1 MEKLLKLYTYV
12 DGVNDTPFPN
22 ADEQII
28 IGSFTYRANRMG
40 GAPSITA
47 TVKHRLCLDDIWTDT
62 VYAEFN
68 GEKYFVRDT
77 PSSSK
82 SNDDTRYEHDLELL
96 SERDILNHVYFID
109 AVQGD
114 SSVDVYK
121 SNSTEVLFFG
131 DIQQFAGRL
140 NASLSYSGLDY
151 TAVVD
156 EGITSENK
164 QVQFS
169 NQYILQALQE
179 EFRIFEIPYYFVGK
193 VIHFGFTSN
202 DITTVLK
209 YGYDSALLSIS
220 KDNAN
225 YQVINRITGTGSSDN
240 IPYYYPNQSPKGVIG
255 IEFVKAEHLTQD
267 ALVIVDM
274 VKFAEKVPL
283 GGEIVYSHQDL
294 SPVVEY
300 WTVNG
305 VEYTLD
311 ELGLQRK
318 ADSGEPIAGDTF
330 KQVQVEYITPSQNL
344 LPPIY
349 RETKGAQRFYNAQ
362 NNTYQNSEGEYYVFE
377 NEYSQDNPKE
387 GITTFEDIKP
397 TITGVT
403 NSSGQRIDSFI
414 EFAYDANDSDEV
426 DEEGNY
432 LHPYFFAKMRRTNG
446 TYGFNLFDQAIEQ
459 QAMQISFT
467 SGICGACT
475 FEIAVGDESQK
486 NLVQVNG
493 DGTLQRDED
502 GNVLCGREDLQQP
515 QIPQDRQNDTRNYEV
530 WIALR
535 KDDTTYPQVMPN
547 ANYNY
552 KPSASDTFV
561 ILGINLPE
569 GYILKAEQDLKD
581 ALINHMW
588 LNNVEK
594 FTFSAKFSRIFFTE
608 NPYVLDQLNENARV
622 IIEYNGKQHTMY
634 IDEYT
639 YKMDSTTPLPEI
651 DVNLVDTLNV
661 GQNSLE
667 TQLDGV
673 KQEILSTIGGGG
685 DFLKQG
691 LKYFLR
697 KDVPDSARSVIT
709 FRRGLKIAD
718 FIAGSLGGNIDAE
731 ANAELKS
738 LILREALNVLGDIE
752 GEGNLTIEKDIVF
765 GGRVTGG
772 NFLQGSIGSGIGIYQ
787 DDAGNWHIESDYV
800 DVRMRLTAQ
809 EVEIQRVYHIAG
821 AQMKT
826 AANMICVR
834 VEEHDTFYRCY
845 MNTTDDD
852 GNEITND
859 FKVNDQAYVQTFN
872 LVKQADGTLG
882 NHFLW
887 RLVIAVGS
895 NYIDLSKDIC
905 AEGSDAPKAGDDII
919 QLGYRGVD
927 DPGRQSAV
935 IDAGAG
941 NGAPY
946 YRQYTGINSF
956 TFPEP
961 ETQLKPGANILTGAF
976 KFSSTGK
983 DVEESLN
990 SLEEEAKK
998 AAEDA
1003 ANAIS
1008 EAQAAKDR
1016 LDEWAAD
1023 GVISPLEKQSLKD
1036 EIARID
1042 ADKNDINADYVRYTL
1057 GTPTAYNNAY
1067 NSYRGMLVD
1076 LTSTATENIPIPSN
1090 FATVQENYYSA
1101 RTTSL
1106 NAIAQAAKQNADDA
1120 KTAAEEAKEDAAEA
1134 AQNAADAIKEAQD
1147 AANRLD
1153 QWAADGVISPTEKQS
1168 LKDEIVRIEADYDEI
1183 NEGYSRY
1190 NLGTPSSY
1198 NSAYNSYRSV
1208 LSTLSA
1214 SSPETI
1220 PIPSYFESR
1229 QSSYYAQRTNALNAI
1244 AQAAKNNVDNIGD
1257 TVKNEVIVEIGDT
1270 IETTVRKEVTNQT
1283 GTFMEET
1290 ESKFRQTDEEISAA
1304 LKRITTTEQ
1313 EIDTAN
1319 GTINLLRTEVN
1330 NVSTQ
1335 FTADGIFTLVS
1346 GKVTETAEK
1355 YADDALSA
1363 AQKDAASKYT
1373 TTTAF
1378 ESGINQLKDQISLT
1392 SSKVTTVQDELGNL
1406 KERVSGAELKIT
1418 PNAIVSTV
1426 SSNLQIGGTNFV
1438 KNSNFSA
1445 GWEYWAK
1452 NSSSASFK
1460 TDTIYGSYIEFST
1473 PGVADAAANRIYQ
1486 EAVFKAGVKYTISC
1500 VAKASS
1506 NVTIRL
1512 GRVTENSRMAKFNVS
1527 TSWKRYYATTTFTS
1541 TGAMTIDMLTANVKL
1556 SITQIK
1562 VEEGDVATS
1571 WTPAPDEL
1579 LSESSVESA
1588 MVQTPNGFTFYGKE
1602 FDIKT
1607 SILTTTNLAAVNITT
1622 NKLTATTGAK
1632 IGGWVVNGSNLE
1644 ATGNNDAQIR
1654 VEPSGTKFLRINS
1667 SRSTLLEMRADSMT
1681 GLRIYTQDTLG
1692 TCVNLMAQ
1700 TGGIAMESHGNMAL
1714 DARQGESIQL
1724 NGDVRVQGLTLG
1736 TTRRGANYQVLYNET
1751 FISIPYG
1758 CTITLPANPPIGR
1771 VVIAASS
1778 TTSTVTYTAATGFIM
1793 HKGVYQTSWQDTND
1807 HSWNIFIWDGTYW
1820 QRLLMKQ

>member
-202 DITTVLK
+202 AITTVLK
-209 YGYDSALLSIS
+209 YGHDSALLSIS

-240 IPYYYPNQSPKGVIG
+240 IPYYYPNQSPKGVVG
-255 IEFVKAEHLTQD
+255 IEYVKSVHLAQD

-283 GGEIVYSHQDL
+283 NGEIVHSHLEITPD
-294 SPVVEY
+294 SHIEY

-311 ELGLQRK
+311 ELGLERK
-318 ADSGEPIAGDTF
+318 ENSGGPIAGDTF

-403 NSSGQRIDSFI
+403 NSSGQRIDSFV

-432 LHPYFFAKMRRTNG
+432 RHPYFFAKLRRTNG

-475 FEIAVGDESQK
+475 FEIAVGEETQK
-486 NLVQVNG
+486 NLVQVNA

-515 QIPQDRQNDTRNYEV
+515 QTPQDRQNNTQNYEV

-535 KDDTTYPQVMPN
+535 KDDSTYPQVMPN
-547 ANYNY
+547 VNYNY
-552 KPSASDTFV
+552 KPSTSDTFV

-594 FTFSAKFSRIFFTE
+594 FTFSAKFSRIFFEE
-608 NPYVLDQLNENARV
+608 NPYVLEQLNENARV

-639 YKMDSTTPLPEI
+639 YKMDNTTPLPEI

-673 KQEILSTIGGGG
+673 KQEILSSIGGGG

-826 AANMICVR
+826 AANMVCVR
-834 VEEHDTFYRCY
+834 VEEHDTYYRCF
-845 MNTTDDD
+845 MNTVDDD

-872 LVKQADGTLG
+872 LVRQADGTLG

-976 KFSSTGK
+976 RFSSNGK
-983 DVEESLN
+983 DVEESLGL
-990 SLEEEAKK
+990 LEEEAKK

-1016 LDEWAAD
+1016 LDDWA
-1023 GVISPLEKQSLKD
+1023 E
-1036 EIARID
+1036 
-1042 ADKNDINADYVRYTL
+1042 
-1057 GTPTAYNNAY
+1057 
-1067 NSYRGMLVD
+1067 
-1076 LTSTATENIPIPSN
+1076 
-1090 FATVQENYYSA
+1090 
-1101 RTTSL
+1101 
-1106 NAIAQAAKQNADDA
+1106 
-1120 KTAAEEAKEDAAEA
+1120 
-1134 AQNAADAIKEAQD
+1134 
-1147 AANRLD
+1147 
-1153 QWAADGVISPTEKQS
+1153 DGVISPTEKQG
-1168 LKDEIVRIEADYDEI
+1168 LKDEMARIKGDYDEI
-1183 NEGYSRY
+1183 NAGYSKY
-1190 NLGTPSSY
+1190 GLGTPSTY
-1198 NSAYNSYRSV
+1198 NSAYNSYLSV

-1214 SSPETI
+1214 STPDVIT
-1220 PIPSYFESR
+1220 IPSYFASR
-1229 QSSYYAQRTNALNAI
+1229 QTTYYTQRTAALNAI
-1244 AQAAKNNVDNIGD
+1244 AQAAKDYVDGLGDKVTETVMEAVDGKITLAVNTKVEDAQGEIMQEVDSQLQVLEGKISSKVSTTTFNEEKVSILNTAQGYANTAQSNAISTAANDATNKANNALASAKQDAANKYA
-1257 TVKNEVIVEIGDT
+1257 TL
-1270 IETTVRKEVTNQT
+1270 TTVNNMSTRIDQLSGSISLKADSSTVTNLKNDLT
-1283 GTFMEET
+1283 G
-1290 ESKFRQTDEEISAA
+1290 EISALETRLSSAELQITPDRIIATVSGTIESEATEAANKAVAKTTKLIDATGLNTNTYYPVTIKLSTYVYDTYTFTVGRTLEPSDGVPSYATHSGGFA
-1304 LKRITTTEQ
+1304 LRCVWT
-1313 EIDTAN
+1313 DTAN
-1319 GTINLLRTEVN
+1319 GWGTMWLERRILDYQVTNANGNVVGDIGQMSNASYAYIYVRGGSRYHFTVEGESNVEITLR
-1330 NVSTQ
+1330 SSS
-1335 FTADGIFTLVS
+1335 FTASSQTVS
-1346 GKVTETAEK
+1346 PKSSVTAPKTS
-1355 YADDALSA
+1355 LSERP
-1363 AQKDAASKYT
+1363 T
-1373 TTTAF
+1373 
-1378 ESGINQLKDQISLT
+1378 KDQL
-1392 SSKVTTVQDELGNL
+1392 V
-1406 KERVSGAELKIT
+1406 A
-1418 PNAIVSTV
+1418 AM
-1426 SSNLQIGGTNFV
+1426 QIDP
-1438 KNSNFSA
+1438 
-1445 GWEYWAK
+1445 E
-1452 NSSSASFK
+1452 
-1460 TDTIYGSYIEFST
+1460 
-1473 PGVADAAANRIYQ
+1473 
-1486 EAVFKAGVKYTISC
+1486 
-1500 VAKASS
+1500 
-1506 NVTIRL
+1506 
-1512 GRVTENSRMAKFNVS
+1512 
-1527 TSWKRYYATTTFTS
+1527 
-1541 TGAMTIDMLTANVKL
+1541 
-1556 SITQIK
+1556 
-1562 VEEGDVATS
+1562 
-1571 WTPAPDEL
+1571 
-1579 LSESSVESA
+1579 
-1588 MVQTPNGFTFYGKE
+1588 GFTFYGKKM
-1602 FDIKT
+1602 DIKT
-1607 SILTTTNLAAVNITT
+1607 QILTTTNLAAVNIVTK
-1622 NKLTATTGAK
+1622 KLTAETGAK
-1632 IGGWVVNGSNLE
+1632 IGGWTVNGSNLE
-1644 ATGNNDAQIR
+1644 VTGDNTAKIR

-1700 TGGIAMESHGNMAL
+1700 TGGIAMESHGNMTL
-1714 DARQGESIQL
+1714 EARQTESIQL
-1724 NGDVRVQGLTLG
+1724 NGDVRAQGLALG
-1736 TTRRGANYQVLYNET
+1736 TSIVGANYTVPYNVT
-1751 FISIPYG
+1751 FVSIQSG
-1758 CTITLPANPPIGR
+1758 CTITLPANPPTGR
-1771 VVIAASS
+1771 FVICAAR
-1778 TTSTVTYTAATGFIM
+1778 
-1793 HKGVYQTSWQDTND
+1793 TND
-1807 HSWNIFIWDGTYW
+1807 TITFNGNGKYIYRNGDASKTVVSDSIDKCWNIFIYDSQRWVSIRW
-1820 QRLLMKQ
+1820 QHAS

>member
-22 ADEQII
+22 ESEQVI
-28 IGSFTYRANRMG
+28 IGSFTYTANRMG
-40 GAPSITA
+40 GAPSISA
-47 TVKHRLCLDDIWTDT
+47 KVKYKNCLDDVWTDK

-68 GEKYFVRDT
+68 GEKYYVRNT

-202 DITTVLK
+202 AITTVLE

-240 IPYYYPNQSPKGVIG
+240 IPYYYPNQSPKGVVG
-255 IEFVKAEHLTQD
+255 IEYVKSEHLAQD

-283 GGEIVYSHQDL
+283 GVEIVYSHQDL

-330 KQVQVEYITPSQNL
+330 KQVQLEYITPSQTL

-349 RETKGAQRFYNAQ
+349 RKTKGAQRFYNAQ

-414 EFAYDANDSDEV
+414 EFAYDTNDSDEV

-486 NLVQVNG
+486 NLVQVNA

-502 GNVLCGREDLQQP
+502 GNVLCGKEDLQQP

-588 LNNVEK
+588 NNNVEK
-594 FTFSAKFSRIFFTE
+594 FTFSAKFSRIFFEE
-608 NPYVLDQLNENARV
+608 NPYVLEQLNENARV

-639 YKMDSTTPLPEI
+639 YKMDNATPLPEI

-826 AANMICVR
+826 AANMVCVR
-834 VEEHDTFYRCY
+834 VEEHDTYYRCF
-845 MNTTDDD
+845 MNTVDDD

-872 LVKQADGTLG
+872 LVRQADGTLG

-895 NYIDLSKDIC
+895 NYIDLSKEIC

-976 KFSSTGK
+976 RFSSTGK

-998 AAEDA
+998 AAQDA
-1003 ANAIS
+1003 ANAVG

-1042 ADKNDINADYVRYTL
+1042 ADKNDINADYVRYIL

-1067 NSYRGMLVD
+1067 NNYRDMLVD
-1076 LTSTATENIPIPSN
+1076 LTSTATENIPIPST
-1090 FATVQENYYSA
+1090 FATIQKGYYSEC
-1101 RTTSL
+1101 R
-1106 NAIAQAAKQNADDA
+1106 
-1120 KTAAEEAKEDAAEA
+1120 
-1134 AQNAADAIKEAQD
+1134 
-1147 AANRLD
+1147 
-1153 QWAADGVISPTEKQS
+1153 
-1168 LKDEIVRIEADYDEI
+1168 
-1183 NEGYSRY
+1183 
-1190 NLGTPSSY
+1190 
-1198 NSAYNSYRSV
+1198 
-1208 LSTLSA
+1208 
-1214 SSPETI
+1214 
-1220 PIPSYFESR
+1220 
-1229 QSSYYAQRTNALNAI
+1229 
-1244 AQAAKNNVDNIGD
+1244 
-1257 TVKNEVIVEIGDT
+1257 
-1270 IETTVRKEVTNQT
+1270 
-1283 GTFMEET
+1283 
-1290 ESKFRQTDEEISAA
+1290 
-1304 LKRITTTEQ
+1304 
-1313 EIDTAN
+1313 
-1319 GTINLLRTEVN
+1319 
-1330 NVSTQ
+1330 
-1335 FTADGIFTLVS
+1335 
-1346 GKVTETAEK
+1346 
-1355 YADDALSA
+1355 
-1363 AQKDAASKYT
+1363 
-1373 TTTAF
+1373 
-1378 ESGINQLKDQISLT
+1378 
-1392 SSKVTTVQDELGNL
+1392 
-1406 KERVSGAELKIT
+1406 
-1418 PNAIVSTV
+1418 
-1426 SSNLQIGGTNFV
+1426 
-1438 KNSNFSA
+1438 
-1445 GWEYWAK
+1445 
-1452 NSSSASFK
+1452 
-1460 TDTIYGSYIEFST
+1460 
-1473 PGVADAAANRIYQ
+1473 
-1486 EAVFKAGVKYTISC
+1486 
-1500 VAKASS
+1500 
-1506 NVTIRL
+1506 
-1512 GRVTENSRMAKFNVS
+1512 
-1527 TSWKRYYATTTFTS
+1527 
-1541 TGAMTIDMLTANVKL
+1541 
-1556 SITQIK
+1556 
-1562 VEEGDVATS
+1562 
-1571 WTPAPDEL
+1571 
-1579 LSESSVESA
+1579 
-1588 MVQTPNGFTFYGKE
+1588 
-1602 FDIKT
+1602 
-1607 SILTTTNLAAVNITT
+1607 
-1622 NKLTATTGAK
+1622 
-1632 IGGWVVNGSNLE
+1632 
-1644 ATGNNDAQIR
+1644 
-1654 VEPSGTKFLRINS
+1654 
-1667 SRSTLLEMRADSMT
+1667 
-1681 GLRIYTQDTLG
+1681 
-1692 TCVNLMAQ
+1692 
-1700 TGGIAMESHGNMAL
+1700 
-1714 DARQGESIQL
+1714 
-1724 NGDVRVQGLTLG
+1724 
-1736 TTRRGANYQVLYNET
+1736 
-1751 FISIPYG
+1751 
-1758 CTITLPANPPIGR
+1758 
-1771 VVIAASS
+1771 
-1778 TTSTVTYTAATGFIM
+1778 
-1793 HKGVYQTSWQDTND
+1793 
-1807 HSWNIFIWDGTYW
+1807 
-1820 QRLLMKQ
+1820 